1 MNLIEKYISKT
12 RKSKE
17 LFERAKSHF
26 AGGINHNARF
36 YKPYPIFVNKAK
48 GNRIYDVDRNE
59 YIDFWMGH
67 ASLILGHSPDFIMNE
82 IKEQIY
88 NGTIYGVPSEDAILL
103 AEMIKKCVKSV
114 EKIRFCN
121 SGAEATMY
129 AIRLARAFTKKRY
142 VLKVRGGWHG
152 YNTPLSR
159 NVWETE
165 SLGILEEE
173 TKYTLPFTFNSIES
187 FTKTFKLCKEDL
199 ACVILEPVLGAG
211 GGIPATKDFLSVVRE
226 ETEKVGAILIFDEI
240 ITGFRLGLGGAQEY
254 YKIDVD
260 LLTYGKIIGGGFPIG
275 AVAGKSEILNLA
287 DPNRKNGVCKIGG
300 GTFSANPV
308 SMKAGYLTLKYLYEN
323 KDSIYDKINTLGN
336 IARKS
341 IDKILHEANINSQT
355 TGIGSIV
362 LTHFLNEEVDIV
374 NSYEDALKCDKELQH
389 LYYLYL
395 MTEHNIFFLPGH
407 IGTISNAHTD
417 TDIQK
422 LTSATLDFALN
433 IKHILRTIS

>member
-1 MNLIEKYISKT
+1 M
-12 RKSKE
+12 
-17 LFERAKSHF
+17 
-26 AGGINHNARF
+26 
-36 YKPYPIFVNKAK
+36 
-48 GNRIYDVDRNE
+48 
-59 YIDFWMGH
+59 
-67 ASLILGHSPDFIMNE
+67 
-82 IKEQIY
+82 
-88 NGTIYGVPSEDAILL
+88 
-103 AEMIKKCVKSV
+103 
-114 EKIRFCN
+114 
-121 SGAEATMY
+121 
-129 AIRLARAFTKKRY
+129 
-142 VLKVRGGWHG
+142 
-152 YNTPLSR
+152 
-159 NVWETE
+159 
-165 SLGILEEE
+165 
-173 TKYTLPFTFNSIES
+173 
-187 FTKTFKLCKEDL
+187 
-199 ACVILEPVLGAG
+199 
-211 GGIPATKDFLSVVRE
+211 
-226 ETEKVGAILIFDEI
+226 IFDEI